1 MPLMLKST
9 LSKPLD
15 NITHTLGDSNMQ
27 GYHFNG
33 NTLAYSIQNVHFL
46 GHSEKNTKI
55 VKKKP
60 TRFWGSKSKIWLIQ
74 KFPQYVGNILYE
86 SEFWFRALKMNGFF
100 LTIFIFREKSRK
112 WLKTCPRN
120 WTHSSTSLEK
130 SSSSPGDMQWGLL
143 MFSIKLWS
151 ILSQFF

>member
-55 VKKKP
+55 VKKNP
-60 TRFWGSKSKIWLIQ
+60 LVFGALNQKSDS
-74 KFPQYVGNILYE
+74 Y
-86 SEFWFRALKMNGFF
+86 
-100 LTIFIFREKSRK
+100 
-112 WLKTCPRN
+112 
-120 WTHSSTSLEK
+120 K
-130 SSSSPGDMQWGLL
+130 SSPNMLATFC
-143 MFSIKLWS
+143 M
-151 ILSQFF
+151 SQNFDLEP